1 MTHDQ
6 VLAQPNVYAWMKANP
21 ESVIPLT
28 VHGNQVYEALLLE
41 RLMKNEEARAKA
53 EEEAKRKRLE
63 EELAHPFPELSDE
76 EANEEI
82 K

>member
-1 MTHDQ
+1 
-6 VLAQPNVYAWMKANP
+6 MKANP

-53 EEEAKRKRLE
+53 EEEAKRKRLA
-63 EELAHPFPELSDE
+63 EELAHPFPDLSDE
-76 EANEEI
+76 EANEDI
-82 K
+82 R